1 MLLYAI
7 CTVSSRLLTSWW
19 YSKTPKPTVLY
30 FDNIPLPELD
40 EDSAIHYHNL
50 CLGLLMDFASTP
62 ADEAN
67 AEARADALAA
77 TTILRT
83 YEQLD
88 SKDTSVE
95 PLIDHTDFLQ
105 PH

>member
-1 MLLYAI
+1 
-7 CTVSSRLLTSWW
+7 
-19 YSKTPKPTVLY
+19 
-30 FDNIPLPELD
+30 
-40 EDSAIHYHNL
+40 
-50 CLGLLMDFASTP
+50 MDFANTP

-88 SKDTSVE
+88 SKN
-95 PLIDHTDFLQ
+95 L
-105 PH
+105 

>member
-1 MLLYAI
+1 MLYAI

-19 YSKTPKPTVLY
+19 YSKTPKPTVLH
-30 FDNIPLPELD
+30 FDNIPLPGLD

-50 CLGLLMDFASTP
+50 CLGLLMDFANTP
-62 ADEAN
+62 ADAAN

-88 SKDTSVE
+88 SKD
-95 PLIDHTDFLQ
+95 P
-105 PH
+105 